1 MSTDLNLQELDAHH
15 CLNGG
20 EAPDA
25 ESGAPALAEA
35 SGWRKV
41 TDVLN
46 KHYTNPDIE
55 AARILCAVIASHA
68 VKEFPPVW
76 NLAIAPPG
84 SMKTV
89 LLEGFRGLPRV
100 CFVDEITPK
109 TFLSGKVDERG
120 QKRKSPASL
129 LHRIGP
135 DGILIAADFS
145 TYTAD
150 PKTLKVI
157 LAQLRRIYDGNYCR
171 EFGTD
176 EHLEERNWEGRLT
189 FLAGAVPDV
198 DRHYSL
204 FQSLG
209 ERFIRTR
216 WPRAGG
222 VKAALQA
229 MEHTDAIGAELRD
242 SVHSLLLPI
251 LSDPQMAPSIPA
263 EIKHQIA
270 NLGEFMA
277 LSRSY
282 IERDRNTREAV
293 GVPVAEGN
301 TRLPKQLCQLA
312 RGLALLEGH
321 SEVREEDYKLVCR
334 AAFDSLP
341 LARIA
346 ALKAILEG
354 KSPFTIG
361 QPKATVSRAL
371 EDLELSGVLVK
382 SRVAC
387 QAADTDCP
395 RALSETARELVTGA
409 GLLKP
414 EPTGALKP

>member
-1 MSTDLNLQELDAHH
+1 
-15 CLNGG
+15 
-20 EAPDA
+20 
-25 ESGAPALAEA
+25 
-35 SGWRKV
+35 
-41 TDVLN
+41 
-46 KHYTNPDIE
+46 
-55 AARILCAVIASHA
+55 
-68 VKEFPPVW
+68 
-76 NLAIAPPG
+76 
-84 SMKTV
+84 
-89 LLEGFRGLPRV
+89 
-100 CFVDEITPK
+100 
-109 TFLSGKVDERG
+109 
-120 QKRKSPASL
+120 
-129 LHRIGP
+129 
-135 DGILIAADFS
+135 
-145 TYTAD
+145 
-150 PKTLKVI
+150 
-157 LAQLRRIYDGNYCR
+157 
-171 EFGTD
+171 
-176 EHLEERNWEGRLT
+176 
-189 FLAGAVPDV
+189 
-198 DRHYSL
+198 
-204 FQSLG
+204 
-209 ERFIRTR
+209 
-216 WPRAGG
+216 
-222 VKAALQA
+222 

-409 GLLKP
+409 GTLEAGAYRGSKTMSLSVPAITLRYRRRRLPRLTHTISLLR
-414 EPTGALKP
+414 EPKNSAIYSRALRLTNTPAPAMTGRTGFARPMCRPHSRPGAVGLPLPRGGSMRRGLISVLGTTVAPFEAPFRQ